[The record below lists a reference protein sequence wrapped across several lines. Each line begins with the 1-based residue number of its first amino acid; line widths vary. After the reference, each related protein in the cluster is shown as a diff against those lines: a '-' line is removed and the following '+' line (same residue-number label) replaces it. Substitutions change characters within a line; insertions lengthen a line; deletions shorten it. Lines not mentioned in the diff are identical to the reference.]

1 MKRSRLHRLV
11 SAPEIVVVDL
21 ADHAL
26 LALRLALLAEHP
38 PLRDEEGFV
47 SGEPPVQRQARELL
61 RRVRRLRRE
70 LHAYRHAVD
79 LALQYP
85 SGHFPF

>member
-1 MKRSRLHRLV
+1 MNRTPLHRLV

-26 LALRLALLAEHP
+26 HALRLALLAEHP

-47 SGEPPVQRQARELL
+47 TEEPPVQRQARQLL
-61 RRVRRLRRE
+61 RRARRLRRE
-70 LHAYRHAVD
+70 LDAYRHAVD

-85 SGHFPF
+85 SGDFPF

>member
-1 MKRSRLHRLV
+1 MNRSQLLRLT

-26 LALRLALLAEHP
+26 HALRLAILAEHP

-47 SGEPPVQRQARELL
+47 SEEPPVQRQARELL
-61 RRVRRLRRE
+61 RRARRLRRE
-70 LHAYRHAVD
+70 LDAYRHAVD
-79 LALQYP
+79 LAVQYP
-85 SGHFPF
+85 SGDFPF